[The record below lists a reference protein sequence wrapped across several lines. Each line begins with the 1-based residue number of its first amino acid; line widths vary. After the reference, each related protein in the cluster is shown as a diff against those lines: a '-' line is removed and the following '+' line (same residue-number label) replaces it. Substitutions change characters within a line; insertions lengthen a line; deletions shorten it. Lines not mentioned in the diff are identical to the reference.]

1 MSALRFRLQSW
12 LTLSHLVVGLVGVTL
27 LAVISA
33 VIILRA
39 ERSFA
44 ASRLEDLTLTAAKSL
59 EAPLRDYLAGE
70 VDLESLRGA
79 LQSLTE
85 RTPNLD
91 YALFLN
97 NGSLVL
103 NSRTA
108 VQPNAPEVDEVLD
121 AGGGPINAVRPDEQ
135 GVERFYSANPIAGEV
150 GALGVLRLS
159 VPTSAAQE
167 AARPALTL
175 LATAALGA
183 IAATGLVG
191 GLLSRSLARPVGH
204 LAVAA
209 ERMAHGDFQAQAPQ
223 ANSLELQR
231 LSEAVNRLAE
241 RLQASLDELRVFV
254 ANASHE
260 LRTPLTT
267 VKLRAEALRA
277 GALGDPEIAPR
288 FLAEIEDEVDRLGRM
303 INDLLDLSRLETRLE
318 TSRFAAIDLG
328 ELAAEV
334 YETFEVRAEKNG
346 LTLKHAIEPGLPP
359 VLADEDQLWRV
370 LMNLL
375 DNALNYSPP
384 GGVVKLRVVNLPDEG
399 KLRIEVQDSGPGIP
413 PEELG
418 NIFEPFYRTEN
429 TRRRNSGSQGSG
441 LGLAISKVI
450 VKSHQGQ
457 IGVDSLL
464 REGSNFWIELPA
476 QVGE

>member
-27 LAVISA
+27 LAVIAA

-44 ASRLEDLTLTAAKSL
+44 ASRLEDLTLAAAKSL
-59 EAPLRDYLAGE
+59 EAPLGDYLAGE
-70 VDLESLRGA
+70 ADLESLRAA
-79 LQSLTE
+79 LQILPE
-85 RTPNLD
+85 RNPNLD
-91 YALFLN
+91 YALFLTD
-97 NGSLVL
+97 GSLVL

-108 VQPNAPEVDEVLD
+108 AQPVTLEVEEVLD
-121 AGGGPINAVRPDEQ
+121 AGGSPINAVRLDEQ
-135 GVERFYSANPIAGEV
+135 GMERFYSAYPITGD
-150 GALGVLRLS
+150 GSALGVLRLS
-159 VPTSAAQE
+159 APTSAARE
-167 AARPALTL
+167 AARSTLTL

-191 GLLSRSLARPVGH
+191 GLLSRSLVRPVRH
-204 LAVAA
+204 LAVVT
-209 ERMAHGDFQAQAPQ
+209 EKMADGDFQAQAPQ

-231 LSEAVNRLAE
+231 LSEAINLLAE

-277 GALGDPEIAPR
+277 GALGDPEVAPR

-318 TSRFAAIDLG
+318 TSRFEAIDLG

-334 YETFEVRAEKNG
+334 YETFEVRAENNG
-346 LTLKHAIEPGLPP
+346 LTLKQEIEPGLPP

-384 GGVVKLRVVNLPDEG
+384 GGVVVLRVANLPGEG
-399 KLRIEVQDSGPGIP
+399 RLRVEVQDSGPGIP

-450 VKSHQGQ
+450 VESHEGQ

-476 QVGE
+476 QEGE